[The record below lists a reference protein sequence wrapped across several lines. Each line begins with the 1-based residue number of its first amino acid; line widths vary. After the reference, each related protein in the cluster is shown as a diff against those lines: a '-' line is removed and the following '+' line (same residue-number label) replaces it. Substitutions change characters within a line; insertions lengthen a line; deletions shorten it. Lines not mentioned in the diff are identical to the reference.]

1 MYLSALVGLDPD
13 ALLLRVGDK
22 LIAEHGVGNGDQLL
36 RPFPGRTAHQVHAAV
51 LGDDVVRLAAGV
63 GDNVAGGQ
71 QRTLSTT
78 FLQKTEKT
86 FA

>member
-22 LIAEHGVGNGDQLL
+22 LIAEHGVGNGDQLF
-36 RPFPGRTAHQVHAAV
+36 RPFPGRAAHQVHAAV

-71 QRTLSTT
+71 QPG
-78 FLQKTEKT
+78 
-86 FA
+86 